1 MLNAVFTAKAS
12 EPGGDESITQTT
24 YKYAPYPVFVGIN
37 LPGLKGKSRMLFT
50 DADNEVKVVT
60 VDEKGK
66 PVRSEV
72 EITIY
77 KISYRWWW
85 ESDEENL
92 AYFISNNNYK
102 PVIRK
107 TITTSGGEGSFTFN
121 IDKKE
126 WGRYLIRA
134 TTPTGHSTGKILLV
148 DWPWEYGAKGN
159 TEGATLLAVNTD
171 KEKYNP
177 GDEIKLTFPA
187 PENARAIVTLEN
199 STGVLDEM
207 TS

>member
-1 MLNAVFTAKAS
+1 MLFLQPKLS

-50 DADNEVKVVT
+50 DADNEVKIVT

-92 AYFISNNNYK
+92 AYLHFK
-102 PVIRK
+102 
-107 TITTSGGEGSFTFN
+107 
-121 IDKKE
+121 
-126 WGRYLIRA
+126 
-134 TTPTGHSTGKILLV
+134 
-148 DWPWEYGAKGN
+148 
-159 TEGATLLAVNTD
+159 
-171 KEKYNP
+171 
-177 GDEIKLTFPA
+177 
-187 PENARAIVTLEN
+187 
-199 STGVLDEM
+199 
-207 TS
+207 

>member
-1 MLNAVFTAKAS
+1 
-12 EPGGDESITQTT
+12 
-24 YKYAPYPVFVGIN
+24 
-37 LPGLKGKSRMLFT
+37 MLFT
-50 DADNEVKVVT
+50 DAENEVKLVT

-72 EITIY
+72 EITVY

-92 AYFISNNNYK
+92 ASFISNKNYK

-107 TITTSGGEGSFTFN
+107 TITTSGGEGSFSFN
-121 IDKKE
+121 IDKKD

-148 DWPWEYGAKGN
+148 DWPWEYGSKGN
-159 TEGATLLAVNTD
+159 SEGATLLAINTD
-171 KEKYNP
+171 KEKYKP
-177 GDEIKLTFPA
+177 GRRNKTHFPCS
-187 PENARAIVTLEN
+187 RKCK
-199 STGVLDEM
+199 SHCD
-207 TS
+207 S